1 MATPDH
7 YKLLRLPEVLKR
19 VPYSRSHLW
28 RMEQK
33 GQFPRRIA
41 LSPNRTVWLAA
52 EIDQW
57 MHERIAVSRE
67 NREG

>member
-1 MATPDH
+1 MPTPCH
-7 YKLLRLPEVLKR
+7 CKLLRLPEVLAR

-28 RMEQK
+28 RMEQQ

-52 EIDQW
+52 EIDEW
-57 MHERIAVSRE
+57 MQERIAASRE
-67 NREG
+67 DREA